1 MKFEFYNPTHIVF
14 GRGQIANIASVIPAG
29 SRVLMLY
36 GGGSIKAN
44 GVYDQVTQALADF
57 EWFEFSGIEPNPS
70 IETLNQAVALVR
82 EKQIDFLL
90 AVGGGS
96 VADGTKYVAA
106 AVHYDGDGWDILTG
120 KAQVTAATPLGVI
133 LTLPATGSES
143 NAGAVI
149 SRLET
154 QEKLFF
160 QSPLVFPKFA
170 VLDPDVIKTLPER
183 QKANGIVDA
192 FVHVCEQ
199 YLTYPNHAWV
209 QTGYAEA
216 LLRTLRELAEN
227 FEHQDDNWRAN
238 LMWAANQ
245 ALNGLI
251 GSGVAQDWATHMIGH
266 ELTARFGV
274 DHARSLA
281 IVQPWLLRDQIEAKR
296 ARLNRMGI
304 EVFRLNDGADRAERT
319 INAIEAM
326 YHRVGVAT
334 QLSGYP
340 GTKQQAIKDI
350 LSRLEQHRMIA
361 LGEHQAIDLQ
371 VSEWILNS
379 AIADS

>member
-1 MKFEFYNPTHIVF
+1 
-14 GRGQIANIASVIPAG
+14 
-29 SRVLMLY
+29 
-36 GGGSIKAN
+36 
-44 GVYDQVTQALADF
+44 
-57 EWFEFSGIEPNPS
+57 
-70 IETLNQAVALVR
+70 
-82 EKQIDFLL
+82 
-90 AVGGGS
+90 
-96 VADGTKYVAA
+96 
-106 AVHYDGDGWDILTG
+106 
-120 KAQVTAATPLGVI
+120 
-133 LTLPATGSES
+133 
-143 NAGAVI
+143 
-149 SRLET
+149 
-154 QEKLFF
+154 
-160 QSPLVFPKFA
+160 
-170 VLDPDVIKTLPER
+170 
-183 QKANGIVDA
+183 
-192 FVHVCEQ
+192 
-199 YLTYPNHAWV
+199 V